1 MSPKNI
7 ALLIVGMVL
16 VSSVFFIFHVSYP
29 ANPATIKINHVPKQI
44 KPQNYKIFSNQT
56 YNQPGLGLNQ
66 TSFTPTGNTT
76 LTLQGFVLN
85 ASSPGGKQPIA
96 DQVLGVAVMQALTL
110 VRTNSQGFYQVKILA
125 SGQGTFAFKIF
136 QYLTAYK
143 TLYIGQGISVLKQ
156 NISLTP
162 QAKYQV
168 SGLTESHGKAL
179 SGVYLTFSSFWGKY
193 YTTSSSSG
201 DYSINMVNANYTIAS
216 IKSGFEPVPSPLFAN
231 VTNSPISNYNLNL
244 FSTSQAAFY
253 MNGYLSNPLG
263 HKIGNAIIY
272 DSTIRAS
279 NAFNVSQPD
288 GFYNISVAYYSN
300 TINANATGYTPF
312 ATNVIVY
319 HNLTNENFTIQAL
332 DPFLGPSSQ
341 TGITS
346 GEPKGLGNNISNV
359 DYGNPQGTIFITGQ
373 VKSSQTKMLV
383 PNQQFNLFTSVN
395 GTYFNDLI
403 STNSTGYYKVSLLFS
418 GDYHLNVTS
427 AQYYDTWLNESLSRS
442 ASGQTIYVTTSP
454 NKVYHLSGGVING
467 ATGSPLANATIQ
479 IYSSS
484 GGYLT
489 TVHTNATGQ
498 FNVSL
503 LGGTYNIS
511 VSTPGFGTSNLTVPV
526 NGNLTLPPINITP
539 TSSIAPGSGTWKSS
553 SGSGLPGVN
562 GTSISNQ
569 LNSTQNSTGIVP
581 GTNSSTPVSLNLRMM
596 DNATNTPINNT
607 AYEMFIRVNGLTLNL
622 TGSTGSNGYTYLNLS
637 YGGSYILLP
646 EMIDYSGIAKLVNTS
661 QYQGKTLVLYL
672 NPLTVY
678 NLSVN
683 LSSPLNGQKVP
694 VNDLSVSGYSLPVN
708 ANYTYGGS
716 NYSKFSYIVPNGTF
730 YFKYSNVS
738 FVSKS
743 FTVKVSGSDVND
755 KVPLKPYVLFLSWST
770 NVSWSYTMSGPGAPL
785 NGNGGVGTSS
795 TYIPLEA
802 GTYGFDAYLGNNLV
816 GSPQQFT
823 LTSSTPNTSLSF
835 STGYHAE
842 HINGIGNWTYNGKT
856 GVFQVNTTIDQAQ
869 VYYISQIGINA
880 NLPTSST
887 LYLNGAQSGTLNGAS
902 NFTIANY
909 FATSQ
914 SGQTSISI
922 IANNFNDY
930 QVLSE
935 YGQYGV
941 NMTISYYTASLTG

>member
-1 MSPKNI
+1 
-7 ALLIVGMVL
+7 MVL

-29 ANPATIKINHVPKQI
+29 ANPATIKINHVPKQV

-66 TSFTPTGNTT
+66 TTFSPTGNTT
-76 LTLQGFVLN
+76 LTLQGFVYN
-85 ASSPGGKQPIA
+85 ASSPGGNQPIA
-96 DQVLGVAVMQALTL
+96 NQVLGVAVMQALTM
-110 VRTNSQGFYQVKILA
+110 VKTNSQGFYQIKILA

-136 QYLTAYK
+136 QYITAYK
-143 TLYIGQGISVLKQ
+143 TLYIGQGINVLNQ

-168 SGLTESHGKAL
+168 SGLTQSHGKDL

-193 YTTSSSSG
+193 YTASGSSG
-201 DYSINMVNANYTIAS
+201 DYSLNMVKGNYTIAS
-216 IKSGFEPVPSPLFAN
+216 IKTGFEPVPSPIYLN
-231 VTNSPISNYNLNL
+231 VTTGQISNYNLNL

-263 HKIGNAIIY
+263 HRIANAIIY
-272 DSTIRAS
+272 DSSISAS
-279 NAFNVSQPD
+279 NSFNVSEPN

-312 ATNVIVY
+312 ATNVLVY

-332 DPFLGPSSQ
+332 DPFIGPSSQ

-346 GEPKGLGNNISNV
+346 GEPTGLGNNISKVN
-359 DYGNPQGTIFITGQ
+359 YGHPQGTITITGQ
-373 VKSSQTKMLV
+373 VKSSQTGMPV
-383 PNQQFNLFTSVN
+383 PNQRFDLFTSVN
-395 GTYFNDLI
+395 GTYFNDII

-427 AQYYDTWLNESLSRS
+427 AQYYDTWLNESLSS
-442 ASGQTIYVTTSP
+442 SITGQTIYVTTSP

-467 ATGSPLANATIQ
+467 ANGLPLANATIK

-511 VSTPGFGTSNLTVPV
+511 VSSPGFGTLNLTKTI
-526 NGNLTLPPINITP
+526 NGNLTLPPISIPP
-539 TSSIAPGSGTWKSS
+539 TSSISPGSSTWNSS
-553 SGSGLPGVN
+553 SGSGVPGVN

-569 LNSTQNSTGIVP
+569 LNNTQNSTGIIP
-581 GTNSSTPVSLNLRMM
+581 GTNSSTPVSLNVRMM
-596 DNATNTPINNT
+596 DKATNYSINNT
-607 AYEMFIRVNGLTLNL
+607 AFEMFIRVNGLTLNVSGI
-622 TGSTGSNGYTYLNLS
+622 TDPNGYTYLNLS

-646 EMIDYSGIAKLVNTS
+646 EMIDYGGVAKLVNTS
-661 QYQGKTLVLYL
+661 QYQGKTLDLYL
-672 NPLTVY
+672 NPLAVY

-683 LSSPLNGQKVP
+683 LSSPLDGQPVP
-694 VNDLSVSGYSLPVN
+694 ANDLSVSGYSLPVA
-708 ANYTYGGS
+708 ANYTYDGS
-716 NYSKFSYIVPNGTF
+716 NYSRISYIVPNGSY
-730 YFKYSNVS
+730 YFKYSNVN
-738 FVSKS
+738 FVPKS
-743 FTVKVSGSDVND
+743 FTVVVNGSDLNENE
-755 KVPLKPYVLFLSWST
+755 PLQPYVLFLSWNT
-770 NVSWSYTMSGPGAPL
+770 NVSWTYTMSGPGAPS
-785 NGNGGVGTSS
+785 NSAGSVGDSG

-802 GTYGFDAYLGNNLV
+802 GTYGFDAYLGGHPV
-816 GSPQQFT
+816 GSSKQFT
-823 LTSSTPNTSLSF
+823 LTSSNPNASLNFATS
-835 STGYHAE
+835 YHAKQK
-842 HINGIGNWTYNGKT
+842 NGIGNWTYIGHT
-856 GVFQVNTTIDQAQ
+856 GIFQVNTTINQSQA
-869 VYYISQIGINA
+869 YYISQIGINA
-880 NLPTSST
+880 NLPATSD
-887 LYLNGAQSGTLNGAS
+887 LYLDGTQQGNLNGTS

-909 FATSQ
+909 FATTQ

-922 IANNFNDY
+922 IANGFNDY
-930 QVLSE
+930 QVLAV

-941 NMTISYYTASLTG
+941 NMTIEYYTASLTG